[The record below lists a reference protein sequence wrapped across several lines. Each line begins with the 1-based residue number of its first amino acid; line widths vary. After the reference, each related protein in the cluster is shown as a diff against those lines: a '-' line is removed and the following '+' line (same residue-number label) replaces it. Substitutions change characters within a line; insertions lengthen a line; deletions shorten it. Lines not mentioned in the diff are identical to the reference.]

1 MFHIVIKVNDLYE
14 NKNLYMIVDNLYNI
28 GGMVR
33 RKSLQ
38 TWIFL
43 SITASESITSILHWQ
58 YTYEA

>member
-43 SITASESITSILHWQ
+43 
-58 YTYEA
+58 